1 MAKAIPLHLRTT
13 QRCSTRDIFRMGTM
27 ASGANDG
34 TGEIVAACAST
45 YCASRL
51 EITVAVTA
59 PPDRFCAH
67 DRSRAGVGGKIK
79 KALNTFVELFCL
91 HIIGVPAK

>member
-1 MAKAIPLHLRTT
+1 MGAMA
-13 QRCSTRDIFRMGTM
+13 G
-27 ASGANDG
+27 GANDG

-59 PPDRFCAH
+59 SVEKTRKGEFQIGPGSHETTAPRLDGHRPPLQQCAVC
-67 DRSRAGVGGKIK
+67 SV
-79 KALNTFVELFCL
+79 T
-91 HIIGVPAK
+91 